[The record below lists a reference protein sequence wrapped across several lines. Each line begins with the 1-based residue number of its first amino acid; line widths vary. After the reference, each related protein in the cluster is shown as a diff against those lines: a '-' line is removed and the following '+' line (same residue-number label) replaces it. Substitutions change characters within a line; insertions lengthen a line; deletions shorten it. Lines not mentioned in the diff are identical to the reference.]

1 MLSWKWDFRRENR
14 ENDNEEGRILVSK
27 LAISHISLCQQFP
40 DLIFDKVSWSNTEVI
55 NTM

>member
-1 MLSWKWDFRRENR
+1 MLLWNWDFRRENR